1 MRKTIKGWKIYT
13 EPEEEY
19 SLILYKSF
27 SWWETVQ
34 QMLERLYSKE
44 FKINLYSTIFFTTE
58 ENLSDDE
65 IFELA
70 QEFIESDYP
79 KPKKNRTIIVKIVQ
93 NGFEIKQ
100 SNSTTTETLEDFI
113 NNNKDF
119 IEAKNFLIIEEK
131 ER

>member
-1 MRKTIKGWKIYT
+1 MRKTIEGWKVCT
-13 EPEEEY
+13 EPQEEY
-19 SLILYKSF
+19 CLILYKSF

-70 QEFIESDYP
+70 QEYIEFDYP
-79 KPKKNRTIIVKIVQ
+79 KPKKNRTITVKIVQ

-119 IEAKNFLIIEEK
+119 IL
-131 ER
+131 